1 MIISSDEDKG
11 FVVKEI
17 YNKLVDPKRISEKDI
32 EIKQRRK
39 SFNSVTSITQKGNWL
54 KFQYNKGIRIKQCTQ
69 VHLVHNGD
77 IEIPKYTMLNE

>member
-1 MIISSDEDKG
+1 MIIISSDEDKG

-39 SFNSVTSITQKGNWL
+39 LFTTNFYYSKG
-54 KFQYNKGIRIKQCTQ
+54 K
-69 VHLVHNGD
+69 LVK
-77 IEIPKYTMLNE
+77 IPIQ